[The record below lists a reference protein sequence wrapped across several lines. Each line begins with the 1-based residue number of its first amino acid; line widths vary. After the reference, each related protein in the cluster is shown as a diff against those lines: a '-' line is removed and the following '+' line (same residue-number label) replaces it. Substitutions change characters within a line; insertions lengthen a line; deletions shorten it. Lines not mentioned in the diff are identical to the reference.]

1 MKKLP
6 FFLVL
11 MTTFLSSGLLTK
23 VNNDNTLIN
32 NQVVQKKAINTNVLE
47 TSFNETT
54 KHDTNVLS
62 PVFINTFIDS
72 LDSLIN
78 YSNDESIRP
87 SNVILRLNS
96 VLMLVDE
103 NGKLLSF
110 LVARKRF
117 FSWFFSKNE
126 VEIRWEQIERV
137 GSDVILVKD

>member
-32 NQVVQKKAINTNVLE
+32 NQVVQKRAINTNVLE

-62 PVFINTFIDS
+62 PVFINTF
-72 LDSLIN
+72 L
-78 YSNDESIRP
+78 
-87 SNVILRLNS
+87 
-96 VLMLVDE
+96 
-103 NGKLLSF
+103 
-110 LVARKRF
+110 
-117 FSWFFSKNE
+117 
-126 VEIRWEQIERV
+126 
-137 GSDVILVKD
+137 